1 MLQYLIPVALGIER
15 FINSHQ
21 GNTIMVIPCPHHDT
35 TTTNMIMS
43 QNIIDSLTF
52 IMMSI
57 DSGMSICC
65 EQHEARFIRKNPVF
79 HCAHL
84 YRLKTSLMIANRI
97 LASCGVCCPK
107 SIPKGH
113 QAYVLILGWGGSSW
127 SA

>member
-21 GNTIMVIPCPHHDT
+21 GNTIMVISCPHHDT

-57 DSGMSICC
+57 DSGIFICS
-65 EQHEARFIRKNPVF
+65 EQNETRFIRKNLFSTV
-79 HCAHL
+79 H
-84 YRLKTSLMIANRI
+84 I
-97 LASCGVCCPK
+97 
-107 SIPKGH
+107 SIEYGDKLLLEDQPDDC
-113 QAYVLILGWGGSSW
+113 
-127 SA
+127 